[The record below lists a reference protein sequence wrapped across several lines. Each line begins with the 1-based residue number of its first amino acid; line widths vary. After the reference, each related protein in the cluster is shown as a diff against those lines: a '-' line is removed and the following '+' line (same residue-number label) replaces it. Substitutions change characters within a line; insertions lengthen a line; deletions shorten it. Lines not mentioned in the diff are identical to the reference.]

1 MLRAPANSQSF
12 HQAQRLHLPPR
23 QTMLRYRGTKTT
35 SNGLNNRE
43 EERGVIDLMPRR
55 QFGYI
60 NPVQISDYIH
70 YQFYS
75 IFPANC
81 LMVNVPLNL
90 QAFSHSG
97 VDKALEAF
105 WGAFDFLVARKVER
119 ISLGGIPLSAYAGRS
134 RIRAMMAEA
143 AKRSSIPTTS
153 DFEEAIEAVRYLG
166 IKRLAV
172 AAKWSP
178 ELMARLREY
187 LGQADVAVA
196 DVLGNEHSAQQ
207 VVALRPQESVD
218 VALALGRE
226 AFTKMPGADGLLLAG
241 GAWLVMQAVPI
252 LEAEF
257 GKPIV
262 TNPGAS
268 YWAALRQGGLKPHA
282 GFGRLIDSLR

>member
-1 MLRAPANSQSF
+1 
-12 HQAQRLHLPPR
+12 
-23 QTMLRYRGTKTT
+23 
-35 SNGLNNRE
+35 
-43 EERGVIDLMPRR
+43 VIDLMPRH

-75 IFPANC
+75 IFPSGC
-81 LMVNVPLNL
+81 LMVSVPLNL

-105 WGAFDFLVARKVER
+105 WWAFDFLVDRKVER
-119 ISLGGIPLSAYAGRS
+119 ISLGGIPISAYAGRP
-134 RIRAMMAEA
+134 RILALMAEA
-143 AKRSSIPTTS
+143 AKRTSIPTTS
-153 DFEEAIEAVRYLG
+153 DFEEAIEAITHLG

-178 ELMARLREY
+178 ELMQCVRDY
-187 LGQADVAVA
+187 LKKAGILVIDVV
-196 DVLGNEHSAQQ
+196 GHEHSAQQ
-207 VVALRPQESVD
+207 VVALKPRESVD
-218 VALALGRE
+218 VALELGRG
-226 AFTKMPGADGLLLAG
+226 AFKKVPEADGLLLAG
-241 GAWLVMQAVPI
+241 GSWLVMQAVAT

-257 GKPIV
+257 GKPVV

-268 YWAALRQGGLKPHA
+268 YWAALRQAGLAPRP

>member
-1 MLRAPANSQSF
+1 
-12 HQAQRLHLPPR
+12 
-23 QTMLRYRGTKTT
+23 
-35 SNGLNNRE
+35 
-43 EERGVIDLMPRR
+43 VIDLMPRH

-75 IFPANC
+75 IFPPHC

-90 QAFSHSG
+90 QNFSHGG

-105 WGAFDFLVARKVER
+105 WNAFDFLVARKVER
-119 ISLGGIPLSAYAGRS
+119 ISLGGIPVSAYAGRP
-134 RIRAMMAEA
+134 RILQMIEDA
-143 AKRSSIPTTS
+143 AKRTSIPTTS
-153 DFEEAIEAVRYLG
+153 DFEESIEAIRHLG

-178 ELMARLREY
+178 ELMQRIREY
-187 LGQADVAVA
+187 LAHAGIAILDTV
-196 DVLGNEHSAQQ
+196 GHEHSAQQ

-226 AFTKMPGADGLLLAG
+226 AFRKMPEADGLLLAG
-241 GAWLVMQAVPI
+241 GAWLVMQAVPV

-268 YWAALRQGGLKPHA
+268 YWAALRQKSLKPNPS
-282 GFGRLIDSLR
+282 FGRLIDSLR